1 MNDEK
6 ELMVGE
12 ILDGDVEVSEEMI
25 TELSCGKGDDDE

>member
-6 ELMVGE
+6 ELIVGE
-12 ILDGDVEVSEEMI
+12 IVDGDVKVSEEMI